1 MNIEE
6 YMEKESKMKI
16 GILTHYDVNNQGAQL
31 QLYAMY
37 KKLEEMGHEP
47 VVLTYVK
54 NYDFDREKK
63 LRYQASIKSI
73 PYYIKNYLLKSGIGA
88 TYRNYK
94 KLKLNKKFRKENFKF
109 ENYAT
114 ADIDIALIGSDEVFS
129 IPMGVNMMMFGHC
142 ISTNKVIAYAPS
154 FGQTDIK
161 LLEKHNAKILVKE
174 GLKSFVDLSAR
185 DKNTANI
192 IEKLTERKTTMVC
205 DPVLLYKFNKEKINK
220 KKILSKKYMVI
231 YAYDFNINTP
241 DEIKA
246 IKQYAKEHNLITVS
260 PGTYHKWCD
269 KNISCNALE
278 WVEIFKNAECVV
290 TDTFHGTITSTITN
304 RPMAVLIR
312 DNLNSNKMNDL
323 LEKLGLVSRKLV
335 AISKEQLDKVFSEKI
350 DFSDINKNIEEIR
363 KESEEYLIS
372 AIKKCE

>member
-1 MNIEE
+1 
-6 YMEKESKMKI
+6 MKI

-335 AISKEQLDKVFSEKI
+335 TISKEQLDKVFSEKI
-350 DFSDINKNIEEIR
+350 DFSDINKNIEKIR

>member
-1 MNIEE
+1 
-6 YMEKESKMKI
+6 MKI

>member
-1 MNIEE
+1 
-6 YMEKESKMKI
+6 MKI

-220 KKILSKKYMVI
+220 KKILSPKYMVI

-335 AISKEQLDKVFSEKI
+335 TISKEQLDKVFSEKI
-350 DFSDINKNIEEIR
+350 DFSDINKNIEKIR

>member
-1 MNIEE
+1 
-6 YMEKESKMKI
+6 MKI

-192 IEKLTERKTTMVC
+192 IEKLTEKKTTMVC

-335 AISKEQLDKVFSEKI
+335 TISKEQLDKVFSEKI
-350 DFSDINKNIEEIR
+350 DFSDINKNIEKIR